1 MARAVI
7 YARFS
12 SDMQREESIDAQ
24 VRACT
29 AYAQSK
35 GYNIID
41 TYIDEA
47 KSGRDVTKRDA
58 YNQMLADAMEDKFD
72 VIIFHK
78 VDRNSRNELNYFKF
92 KDKLEKLGI
101 RYEYAAQHIDALSPE
116 GQMMETI
123 MVGMA
128 AYYSRNLAKET
139 KKGLNENAYKAQ
151 FNGGTPPL
159 GYKIVDKYYVIDD
172 QEAEA
177 IRLIF
182 NLYVAGHGYKDI
194 CIILA
199 KKGFTT
205 RNGQPFGKN
214 SLYDIIG
221 NERYCGTYT
230 FNKSPRKKGGRNMH
244 AKTRPDDFIRLEDA
258 IPAIV
263 SKDVFQQAQARR
275 RINKERPAFKS
286 KVNYLLSG
294 KIICGHCGQAMG
306 GHSVTPHKKM
316 YSYYGCLTKE
326 RVPLQSCPQKTIRKD
341 DVEEAVLTKIKNEI
355 LTPQAFSSIA
365 DKMRKKYAAQKGSI
379 DKDIARKQSQL
390 TQAESKRANLYKLVE
405 DGMHDDFTI
414 TKIRA
419 AKEAIETLQTE
430 IKTLKKAKQNK
441 ILNDREI
448 ERAFQLFRQKLN
460 DMSDVD
466 AKKLLIDL
474 FLDKVIVTDQHLD
487 IKSLVL
493 SIVLRKFL

>member
-1 MARAVI
+1 MPRAVI

-101 RYEYAAQHIDALSPE
+101 CYEYAAQHIDALSPE
-116 GQMMETI
+116 GQMMETM

-151 FNGGTPPL
+151 FNGGYAPF
-159 GYKIVDKYYVIDD
+159 GYKIVDKHYVIDE

-182 NLYVAGHGYKDI
+182 DLYISEHGYKDI

-199 KKGFTT
+199 TKDYTT
-205 RNGQPFGKN
+205 RNGKPFGKN

-221 NERYCGTYT
+221 NEKYCGTYT
-230 FNKSPRKKGGRNMH
+230 FNKSPRKNGGRNMH
-244 AKTRPDDFIRLEDA
+244 AKSRPDDFIRLEDA
-258 IPAIV
+258 IPPIV
-263 SKDVFQQAQARR
+263 SKDIFQQAQARR
-275 RINKERPAFKS
+275 RINKARPAFKS

-294 KIICGHCGQAMG
+294 KILCGHCGQAMG
-306 GHSVTPHKKM
+306 GHSVTPRKKM
-316 YSYYGCLTKE
+316 YSYYGCLTKD
-326 RVPLQSCPQKTIRKD
+326 RVPLQNCPQKTIRKE
-341 DVEEAVLTKIKNEI
+341 DVEEAVLTKIKTEI
-355 LTPQAFSSIA
+355 LTPQAFASIA

-379 DKDIARKQSQL
+379 DKDIALKQSQL
-390 TQAESKRANLYKLVE
+390 TQAEAKRTNLYKLVE
-405 DGMHDDFTI
+405 KGLDDDYTFAKI
-414 TKIRA
+414 TT
-419 AKEAIETLQTE
+419 AKENIEILQAE
-430 IKTLKKAKQNK
+430 IKALKNAKQSTLLSNS
-441 ILNDREI
+441 DI
-448 ERAFQLFRQKLN
+448 EKAFQLFYQKLI

-474 FLDKVIVTDQHLD
+474 FLDKVIVTDQRLY
-487 IKSLVL
+487 IKL
-493 SIVLRKFL
+493 SSDAITKMVQK

>member
-1 MARAVI
+1 MPRAVI

-24 VRACT
+24 VRACCS
-29 AYAQSK
+29 YCQSK
-35 GYNIID
+35 GYLVVGQ
-41 TYIDEA
+41 YVDEA
-47 KSGRDVTKRDA
+47 KSGRELTKRDA
-58 YNQMLADAMEDKFD
+58 YNQMLADALEDKFD
-72 VIIFHK
+72 IIIFHK
-78 VDRNSRNELNYFKF
+78 IDRNSRNELNYYMT

-101 RYEYAAQHIDALSPE
+101 RYEYAVQHIDASPE
-116 GQMMETI
+116 GQMMEG
-123 MVGMA
+123 VFVSMA
-128 AYYSRNLAKET
+128 AYYSRNLSKET

-151 FNGGTPPL
+151 FNGGFAPF
-159 GYKIVDKYYVIDD
+159 GYKIVDKHYVIDD

-182 NLYVAGHGYKDI
+182 DLYVSGHSSKDI
-194 CIILA
+194 CCALA
-199 KKGFTT
+199 TKGYTT
-205 RNGQPFGKN
+205 RNGKHFGKN
-214 SLYDIIG
+214 TIYDIIG
-221 NERYCGTYT
+221 NERYSGTYT
-230 FNKSPRKKGGRNMH
+230 FNKVPRKKGGRNMH
-244 AKTRPDDFIRLEDA
+244 SKSRPDDFIRIEDA

-263 SKDVFQQAQARR
+263 SKDIFQQAMDRR

-326 RVPLQSCPQKTIRKD
+326 RVPLQSCPQKTIRK
-341 DVEEAVLTKIKNEI
+341 EEAEQAVLDKIKTEI
-355 LTPQAFSSIA
+355 LTPEAFSYIA
-365 DKMRKKYAAQKGSI
+365 YKMQKKYAAQKGSI

-390 TQAESKRANLYKLVE
+390 TQAEAKRTNLYKLVE
-405 DGMHDDFTI
+405 NGLHDDFTI
-414 TKIRA
+414 NKIRA
-419 AKEAIETLQTE
+419 AKETIETLQTE

-487 IKSLVL
+487 IKL
-493 SIVLRKFL
+493 SSDAITNMLQK

>member
-1 MARAVI
+1 MPRAVI

-35 GYNIID
+35 DYNIVD
-41 TYIDEA
+41 TYVDEA

-58 YNQMLADAMEDKFD
+58 YNQMLADALKDKFD
-72 VIIFHK
+72 IIIFHK
-78 VDRNSRNELNYFKF
+78 IDRNSRNELNYYTT

-101 RYEYAAQHIDALSPE
+101 RYEYAVQHIDASPE
-116 GQMMETI
+116 GQMMEG
-123 MVGMA
+123 VLVSMA
-128 AYYSRNLAKET
+128 AYYSRNLSKET

-151 FNGGTPPL
+151 FNGGFAPF
-159 GYKIVDKYYVIDD
+159 GYKIVDKHYVIDD

-182 NLYVAGHGYKDI
+182 DLYVSGHSSKDI
-194 CIILA
+194 CCALA
-199 KKGFTT
+199 TKGYTT
-205 RNGQPFGKN
+205 RNGKHFGKN
-214 SLYDIIG
+214 TIYDIIG
-221 NERYCGTYT
+221 NERYSGTYT
-230 FNKSPRKKGGRNMH
+230 FNKVPRKKGGRNMH
-244 AKTRPDDFIRLEDA
+244 SKSRPDDFIRIEDA

-263 SKDVFQQAQARR
+263 SKDIFQQAMDRR

-326 RVPLQSCPQKTIRKD
+326 RVPLQSCPQKTIRK
-341 DVEEAVLTKIKNEI
+341 EEAEQAVLDKIKTEI
-355 LTPQAFSSIA
+355 LTPEAFSYIA
-365 DKMRKKYAAQKGSI
+365 DKMQKKYAAQKGSI

-390 TQAESKRANLYKLVE
+390 TQAEAKRTNLYKLVE

-419 AKEAIETLQTE
+419 AKKAIETLQTE
-430 IKTLKKAKQNK
+430 IKPLKKAKQNK

-460 DMSDVD
+460 DMSDVES
-466 AKKLLIDL
+466 KKLLIDL
-474 FLDKVIVTDQHLD
+474 FLVEVIVTDQQLD
-487 IKSLVL
+487 IKL
-493 SIVLRKFL
+493 SSDAITNMILK

>member
-1 MARAVI
+1 MPRAVI

-24 VRACT
+24 VRACCS
-29 AYAQSK
+29 YCQSK
-35 GYNIID
+35 GYLVVGQ
-41 TYIDEA
+41 YVDEA
-47 KSGRDVTKRDA
+47 KSGRELTKRDA
-58 YNQMLADAMEDKFD
+58 YNQMLADALEDKFD
-72 VIIFHK
+72 IIIFHK
-78 VDRNSRNELNYFKF
+78 IDRNSRNELNYYTT

-101 RYEYAAQHIDALSPE
+101 RYEYAVQHIDASPE
-116 GQMMETI
+116 GQMMEG
-123 MVGMA
+123 VLVSMA
-128 AYYSRNLAKET
+128 AYYSRNLSKET

-151 FNGGTPPL
+151 FNGGFAPF
-159 GYKIVDKYYVIDD
+159 GYKIVDKHYVIDD

-182 NLYVAGHGYKDI
+182 DLYVSGHSSKDI
-194 CIILA
+194 CCALA
-199 KKGFTT
+199 TKGYTT
-205 RNGQPFGKN
+205 RNGKHFGKN
-214 SLYDIIG
+214 TIYDIIG
-221 NERYCGTYT
+221 NERYSGTYT
-230 FNKSPRKKGGRNMH
+230 FNKVPRKKGGRNMH
-244 AKTRPDDFIRLEDA
+244 SKSRPDDFIRIEDA

-263 SKDVFQQAQARR
+263 SKDIFQQAMDRR

-316 YSYYGCLTKE
+316 YSYYACLTKE
-326 RVPLQSCPQKTIRKD
+326 RVPLQSCPQKTIRK
-341 DVEEAVLTKIKNEI
+341 EEAEQAVLDKIKTEI
-355 LTPQAFSSIA
+355 LTPEAFSYIA
-365 DKMRKKYAAQKGSI
+365 DKMQKKYAAQKGSI

-390 TQAESKRANLYKLVE
+390 TQAEAKRTNLYKLVE
-405 DGMHDDFTI
+405 NALHDDFTI
-414 TKIRA
+414 NKIRA
-419 AKEAIETLQTE
+419 AKETIETLQTE
-430 IKTLKKAKQNK
+430 IKTLKNAKQNK

-487 IKSLVL
+487 IKL
-493 SIVLRKFL
+493 SSDAITNMLQK

>member
-1 MARAVI
+1 MPRAVI

-24 VRACT
+24 VRACCS
-29 AYAQSK
+29 YCQSK
-35 GYNIID
+35 GYLVVGQ
-41 TYIDEA
+41 YVDEA
-47 KSGRDVTKRDA
+47 KSGRELTKRDA
-58 YNQMLADAMEDKFD
+58 YNQMLADALEDKFD
-72 VIIFHK
+72 IIIFHK
-78 VDRNSRNELNYFKF
+78 IDRNSRNELNYYTT

-101 RYEYAAQHIDALSPE
+101 RYEYAVQHIDASPE
-116 GQMMETI
+116 GQMMEG
-123 MVGMA
+123 VLVSMA
-128 AYYSRNLAKET
+128 AYYSRNLSKET

-151 FNGGTPPL
+151 FNGGFAPF
-159 GYKIVDKYYVIDD
+159 GYKIVDKHYVIDD

-182 NLYVAGHGYKDI
+182 DLYVSGHSSKDI
-194 CIILA
+194 CCALA
-199 KKGFTT
+199 TKGYTT
-205 RNGQPFGKN
+205 RNGKHFGKN
-214 SLYDIIG
+214 TIYDIIG
-221 NERYCGTYT
+221 NERYSGTYT
-230 FNKSPRKKGGRNMH
+230 FNKVPRKNGGRNMH
-244 AKTRPDDFIRLEDA
+244 SKSRPDDFIRIEDA

-263 SKDVFQQAQARR
+263 SKDIFQQATDRR

-326 RVPLQSCPQKTIRKD
+326 RVPLQSCPQKTIRK
-341 DVEEAVLTKIKNEI
+341 EEAEQAVLDKIKTEI
-355 LTPQAFSSIA
+355 LTPEAFSYIA
-365 DKMRKKYAAQKGSI
+365 DKMQKKYAAQKGSI

-487 IKSLVL
+487 IKL
-493 SIVLRKFL
+493 SSDAVTNMLQK

>member
-1 MARAVI
+1 MPRAVI

-24 VRACT
+24 VRACCS
-29 AYAQSK
+29 YCQSK

-116 GQMMETI
+116 GQMMETM

-151 FNGGTPPL
+151 FNGGYAPF
-159 GYKIVDKYYVIDD
+159 GYKIVDKHYVIDD

-182 NLYVAGHGYKDI
+182 DLYISGHAYKDI

-199 KKGFTT
+199 TKDYTT
-205 RNGQPFGKN
+205 RNGKPFGKN

-221 NERYCGTYT
+221 NEKYCGTYT
-230 FNKSPRKKGGRNMH
+230 FNKSPRKNGGRNMH
-244 AKTRPDDFIRLEDA
+244 AKSRPDDFIRLEDA
-258 IPAIV
+258 IPPIV
-263 SKDVFQQAQARR
+263 SKDIFQQAQARR
-275 RINKERPAFKS
+275 RINKARPAFKS

-306 GHSVTPHKKM
+306 GHSVIPHNKM

-326 RVPLQSCPQKTIRKD
+326 RVPLQNCPQKTIRKE
-341 DVEEAVLTKIKNEI
+341 DVEEAVLSKIKTEI
-355 LTPQAFSSIA
+355 LTPQAFASIA

-379 DKDIARKQSQL
+379 DKDIAIKQSQL
-390 TQAESKRANLYKLVE
+390 TQAEAKRTNLYKLVE
-405 DGMHDDFTI
+405 KGLDDDYTFAKI
-414 TKIRA
+414 TT
-419 AKEAIETLQTE
+419 AKENIETLQAE
-430 IKTLKKAKQNK
+430 IKALKNAKQSTLLSN
-441 ILNDREI
+441 NDI
-448 ERAFQLFRQKLN
+448 EKAFQLFNQKLI

-474 FLDKVIVTDQHLD
+474 FLDKVIVTDQRLD
-487 IKSLVL
+487 IKL
-493 SIVLRKFL
+493 SSDAITKMVQK

>member
-1 MARAVI
+1 MPRAVI

-24 VRACT
+24 VRACCS
-29 AYAQSK
+29 YCQSK
-35 GYNIID
+35 GYLVVGQ
-41 TYIDEA
+41 YVDEA
-47 KSGRDVTKRDA
+47 KSGRELTKRDA
-58 YNQMLADAMEDKFD
+58 YNQMLADALEDKFD
-72 VIIFHK
+72 IIIFHK
-78 VDRNSRNELNYFKF
+78 IDRNSRNELNYYTT

-101 RYEYAAQHIDALSPE
+101 RYEYAVQHIDASPE
-116 GQMMETI
+116 GQMMEG
-123 MVGMA
+123 VLVSMA
-128 AYYSRNLAKET
+128 AYYSRNLSKET

-151 FNGGTPPL
+151 FNGGFAPF
-159 GYKIVDKYYVIDD
+159 GYKIVDKHYVIDD

-306 GHSVTPHKKM
+306 GHSVTPHKKCTRIM
-316 YSYYGCLTKE
+316 VAS
-326 RVPLQSCPQKTIRKD
+326 QKRESPFKAVRKNNSQRRSR
-341 DVEEAVLTKIKNEI
+341 A
-355 LTPQAFSSIA
+355 SST
-365 DKMRKKYAAQKGSI
+365 G
-379 DKDIARKQSQL
+379 
-390 TQAESKRANLYKLVE
+390 
-405 DGMHDDFTI
+405 
-414 TKIRA
+414 
-419 AKEAIETLQTE
+419 
-430 IKTLKKAKQNK
+430 QN
-441 ILNDREI
+441 
-448 ERAFQLFRQKLN
+448 
-460 DMSDVD
+460 
-466 AKKLLIDL
+466 
-474 FLDKVIVTDQHLD
+474 
-487 IKSLVL
+487 
-493 SIVLRKFL
+493 

>member
-1 MARAVI
+1 MPRAVI

-24 VRACT
+24 VRACCS
-29 AYAQSK
+29 YCQSK
-35 GYNIID
+35 GYLVVGQ
-41 TYIDEA
+41 YVDEA
-47 KSGRDVTKRDA
+47 KSGRELTKRDA
-58 YNQMLADAMEDKFD
+58 YNQMLADALEDKFD
-72 VIIFHK
+72 IIIFHK
-78 VDRNSRNELNYFKF
+78 IDRNSRNELNYYTT

-101 RYEYAAQHIDALSPE
+101 RYEYAVQHIDASPE
-116 GQMMETI
+116 GQMMEG
-123 MVGMA
+123 VLVSMA
-128 AYYSRNLAKET
+128 AYYSRNLSKET

-151 FNGGTPPL
+151 FNGGFAPF
-159 GYKIVDKYYVIDD
+159 GYKIVDKHYVIDD

-182 NLYVAGHGYKDI
+182 DLYVSGHSSKDI
-194 CIILA
+194 CCALA
-199 KKGFTT
+199 TKGYTT
-205 RNGQPFGKN
+205 RNGKHFGKN
-214 SLYDIIG
+214 TIYDIIG
-221 NERYCGTYT
+221 NERYSGTYT
-230 FNKSPRKKGGRNMH
+230 FNKVPRKKGGRNMH
-244 AKTRPDDFIRLEDA
+244 SKSRPDDFIRIEDA

-263 SKDVFQQAQARR
+263 SKDIFQQAMDRR

-326 RVPLQSCPQKTIRKD
+326 RVPLQSCPQKTIRK
-341 DVEEAVLTKIKNEI
+341 EEAEQAVMDKIKTEI
-355 LTPQAFSSIA
+355 LTPEAFSYIA
-365 DKMRKKYAAQKGSI
+365 DKMQKKYAAQKGSI

-487 IKSLVL
+487 IKL
-493 SIVLRKFL
+493 SSDAITNMLQK

>member
-1 MARAVI
+1 MPRAVI

-24 VRACT
+24 VRACCS
-29 AYAQSK
+29 YCQSK
-35 GYNIID
+35 GYLVVGQ
-41 TYIDEA
+41 YVDEA
-47 KSGRDVTKRDA
+47 KSGRELTKRDA
-58 YNQMLADAMEDKFD
+58 YNQMLADALEDKFD
-72 VIIFHK
+72 IIIFHK
-78 VDRNSRNELNYFKF
+78 IDRNSRNELNYYTT

-101 RYEYAAQHIDALSPE
+101 RYEYAVQHIDASPE
-116 GQMMETI
+116 GQMMEG
-123 MVGMA
+123 VLVSMA
-128 AYYSRNLAKET
+128 AYYSRNLSKET
-139 KKGLNENAYKAQ
+139 QKGLNENAYKAQ
-151 FNGGTPPL
+151 FNGGFAPF
-159 GYKIVDKYYVIDD
+159 GYKIVDKHYVIDD

-182 NLYVAGHGYKDI
+182 DLYVSGHSSKDI
-194 CIILA
+194 CCALA
-199 KKGFTT
+199 TKGYTT
-205 RNGQPFGKN
+205 RNGKHFGKN
-214 SLYDIIG
+214 TIYDIIG
-221 NERYCGTYT
+221 NERYSGTYT
-230 FNKSPRKKGGRNMH
+230 FNKVPRKKGGRNMH
-244 AKTRPDDFIRLEDA
+244 SKSRPDDFIRIEDA

-263 SKDVFQQAQARR
+263 SKDIFQQAMDRR

-326 RVPLQSCPQKTIRKD
+326 RVPLQSCPQKTIRK
-341 DVEEAVLTKIKNEI
+341 EEAEQAVLDKIKTEI
-355 LTPQAFSSIA
+355 LTPEAFSYIA
-365 DKMRKKYAAQKGSI
+365 DKMQKKYAAQKGSI

-390 TQAESKRANLYKLVE
+390 TQAEAKRTNLYKLVE

-460 DMSDVD
+460 DMSDVES
-466 AKKLLIDL
+466 KKLLIDL
-474 FLDKVIVTDQHLD
+474 FLVEVSTA
-487 IKSLVL
+487 
-493 SIVLRKFL
+493 

>member
-1 MARAVI
+1 MPRAVI

-29 AYAQSK
+29 AYAKSK
-35 GYNIID
+35 GYEIVD

-47 KSGRDVTKRDA
+47 KSGREVTKRDA

-101 RYEYAAQHIDALSPE
+101 CYEYAAQHIDALSPE
-116 GQMMETI
+116 GQMMETM

-151 FNGGTPPL
+151 FNGGYAPF
-159 GYKIVDKYYVIDD
+159 GYKIVDKHYVIDE

-182 NLYVAGHGYKDI
+182 DLYISGHGYKDI

-199 KKGFTT
+199 TKDYTT
-205 RNGQPFGKN
+205 RNGKPFGKN

-221 NERYCGTYT
+221 NEKYCGTYT
-230 FNKSPRKKGGRNMH
+230 FNKSPRKNGGRNMH
-244 AKTRPDDFIRLEDA
+244 AKSRPDDFIRLEDA
-258 IPAIV
+258 IPPIV
-263 SKDVFQQAQARR
+263 SKDIFQQAQARR
-275 RINKERPAFKS
+275 RINKARPAFKS

-294 KIICGHCGQAMG
+294 KILCGHCGQAMG
-306 GHSVTPHKKM
+306 GHSVTPRKKM
-316 YSYYGCLTKE
+316 YSYYGCLTKD
-326 RVPLQSCPQKTIRKD
+326 RVPLQNCPQKTIRKE
-341 DVEEAVLTKIKNEI
+341 DVEEAVLTKIKTEI
-355 LTPQAFSSIA
+355 LTPQAFASIA

-379 DKDIARKQSQL
+379 DKDIALKQSQL
-390 TQAESKRANLYKLVE
+390 TQAEAKRTNLYKLVE
-405 DGMHDDFTI
+405 KGLDDDYTFAKI
-414 TKIRA
+414 TT
-419 AKEAIETLQTE
+419 AKENIEILQAE
-430 IKTLKKAKQNK
+430 IKALKNAKQSTLLSNS
-441 ILNDREI
+441 DI
-448 ERAFQLFRQKLN
+448 EKAFQLFYQKLI

-474 FLDKVIVTDQHLD
+474 FLDKVIVTDQRLY
-487 IKSLVL
+487 IKL
-493 SIVLRKFL
+493 SSDAITKMVQK